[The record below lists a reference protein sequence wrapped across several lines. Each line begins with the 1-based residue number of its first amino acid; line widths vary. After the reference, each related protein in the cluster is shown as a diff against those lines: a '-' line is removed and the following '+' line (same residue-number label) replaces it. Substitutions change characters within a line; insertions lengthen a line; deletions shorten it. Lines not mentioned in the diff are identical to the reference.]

1 VSESLNPTVPD
12 AGSLTWR
19 ARLAWT
25 ALIVSTLYACYFSHL
40 GIVGLVGPD
49 EPRYAWI
56 ARSMAESGDW
66 VTPRLYG
73 KAWFEKPPLYYWGA
87 ALSFEFFGV
96 SESSARLPSAVAALL
111 GALSLAWL
119 ASRLYGARTA
129 RWLLLFLPTTVGMI
143 GFSHAA
149 ATDMPFSGM
158 LTIAMVAAAALLG
171 LGRAAEE
178 GGAEGVGQRRWGVTI
193 AQLVFGLALGLAVL
207 AKGPVAVILCGGAV
221 LLRSVTT
228 KRWRHSVRLLH
239 PVAVFTFLTVAAPWY
254 VICQRRNPDF
264 FQIFIVEHNFE
275 RYLTPQF
282 QHIQPVWFYVPVVAV
297 AFLPWIPLLGW
308 STWQGIAK
316 LKQTKRI
323 SDDSAF
329 LLAWALFCLVFFS
342 ISRSKLPGYILP
354 ALPPLVLLTTR
365 CYIAEPRRL
374 KAFQL
379 IHLLTALLLAML
391 FAALELTAPYTL
403 RKGIEFGV
411 AVGGIVAAIS
421 LANLILG
428 AAASRKN
435 PDGNFQAG
443 NPSPAR
449 EFVAALS
456 VVPILLVLL
465 FSSRLTPSLFEG
477 DPSGKSIAIELQALK
492 IPSQQ
497 LYVAG
502 LKRGE
507 HYCLNF
513 YLHQEVPDWDR
524 LNPSAGYV
532 VARSKSCAAL
542 APAGWE
548 CEEIPF
554 ETQARNRSIY
564 RIGTAGLLAGSS
576 GGGKPK

>member
-1 VSESLNPTVPD
+1 VSESPNATVPD
-12 AGSLTWR
+12 TGSLTWR

-56 ARSMAESGDW
+56 ARSMTESGDW

-111 GALSLAWL
+111 GTLSLAWL
-119 ASRLYGARTA
+119 ALRLYGPRTA

-158 LTIAMVAAAALLG
+158 LTIAMAAAAASLG
-171 LGRAAEE
+171 LGRAAEK
-178 GGAEGVGQRRWGVTI
+178 GGAEGVGRRRWEVTI
-193 AQLVFGLALGLAVL
+193 AQVVFGLALGLAVL
-207 AKGPVAVILCGGAV
+207 AKGPAAVILCGGAV
-221 LLRSVTT
+221 FLWAVAT
-228 KRWRHSVRLLH
+228 KRWRETIRLLH
-239 PVAVFTFLTVAAPWY
+239 PVAVGTFLTVAAPWY
-254 VICQRRNPDF
+254 VVCQRRNPDF
-264 FQIFIVEHNFE
+264 FRIFIVEHNFE

-282 QHIQPVWFYVPVVAV
+282 QHIQPVWFYVPIIAV
-297 AFLPWIPLLGW
+297 SFLPWTPLLCW

-316 LKQTKRI
+316 LKPTKRI

-365 CYIAEPRRL
+365 CYLSDSRRF

-379 IHLLTALLLAML
+379 IHLLAALLLAML
-391 FAALELTAPYTL
+391 FAGLELAAPHTT
-403 RKGIEFGV
+403 RQRIEIGAAAGFT
-411 AVGGIVAAIS
+411 VAAIS

-428 AAASRKN
+428 ASASRKN
-435 PDGNFQAG
+435 PAG
-443 NPSPAR
+443 TSGAENPSPAR
-449 EFVAALS
+449 EFGAALS
-456 VVPILLVLL
+456 VIPILLVLL
-465 FSSRLTPSLFEG
+465 SSNRLASSLFEG
-477 DPSGKSIAIELQALK
+477 DPSGKSVASELQGLR
-492 IPSQQ
+492 IPSEQ
-497 LYVAG
+497 LSVSG
-502 LKRGE
+502 LNRGE
-507 HYCLNF
+507 HYSLNF

-524 LNPSAGYV
+524 INPSTGYV
-532 VARSKSCAAL
+532 VAKSKSCAAL
-542 APAGWE
+542 VPAGWE
-548 CEEIPF
+548 CEEIRF
-554 ETQARNRSIY
+554 GTQTRNRSIY
-564 RIGTAGLLAGSS
+564 RIDTSGLLAGSS